1 MMAED
6 DKAIQAQFMIYSF
19 EKEDRAYDAF
29 VSVLREQGL
38 DYEEIRRDRVVVRIF
53 GRVEPLLRDRLD
65 RVSGR
70 AGKLTLKRKGE
81 ERSADAS
88 GRPHGKFLI
97 AGPCSVE
104 SEEQIDH
111 IAAFLSRLG
120 VQYLRG
126 GAFKPRTSPES
137 FQGIG
142 RVGLKIMA
150 AAAAR
155 YGMKVVTELMDRS
168 QLDDVLPYADII
180 QIGSRNM
187 FNYPLLTTLGAVDR
201 PVLLKRGMAATIDEW
216 AAAADYI
223 VKGGNDKIILC
234 ERGIRTFEPRTR
246 FTLDILAI
254 PLAQRL
260 TGLPVVADVSHA
272 AGERSLVPPLMR
284 AALAAGADG
293 VMVEVHPEPDQA
305 LSDGVQSL
313 SFAVFES
320 LLKDLRAAKL
330 L

>member
-1 MMAED
+1 
-6 DKAIQAQFMIYSF
+6 MIYSF
-19 EKEDRAYDAF
+19 DREDAAHEVF
-29 VSVLREQGL
+29 VSILKERGL

-53 GRVEPLLRDRLD
+53 GEIDEPLRQRLE

-70 AGKLTLKRKGE
+70 SGKLTLKKKSEDADTVGL
-81 ERSADAS
+81 ERPRD
-88 GRPHGKFLI
+88 KFLI

-104 SEEQIDH
+104 SEEQIDR
-111 IAAFLSRLG
+111 IAAFLSHLG
-120 VQYLRG
+120 VKYLRG
-126 GAFKPRTSPES
+126 GAFKPRTSSQS

-150 AAAAR
+150 AAASR
-155 YGMKVVTELMDRS
+155 HGMKVVTELMDRS
-168 QLDDVLPYADII
+168 QLDDILPYVDII
-180 QIGSRNM
+180 QVGSRNM
-187 FNYPLLTTLGAVDR
+187 FNYPLLTTLGAVDK

-216 AAAADYI
+216 AAATDYI
-223 VKGGNDKIILC
+223 LKGGNEKVILC

-254 PLAQRL
+254 PLAQKL

-293 VMVEVHPEPDQA
+293 IMVEVHPEPELA
-305 LSDGVQSL
+305 LSDGIQSL
-313 SFAVFES
+313 SFAVFETVFKE
-320 LLKDLRAAKL
+320 LKAAKL

>member
-1 MMAED
+1 
-6 DKAIQAQFMIYSF
+6 MIYNFDKDDTSH
-19 EKEDRAYDAF
+19 AAF
-29 VSVLREQGL
+29 VSVLKEQGL
-38 DYEEIRRDRVVVRIF
+38 DYEEIRRDRIVVRVF
-53 GRVEPLLRDRLD
+53 GEIDEPLRLRLD

-70 AGKLTLKRKGE
+70 SGKLTLKRRNE
-81 ERSADAS
+81 HAEALALR
-88 GRPHGKFLI
+88 RPRDKFFI

-104 SEEQIDH
+104 SEGQIDR
-111 IAAFLSRLG
+111 IAAFLSHLG
-120 VQYLRG
+120 VKFLRG

-142 RVGLKIMA
+142 RTGLKIMA

-155 YGMKVVTELMDRS
+155 HGLKVVTELMDQS

-180 QIGSRNM
+180 QVGSRNM
-187 FNYPLLTTLGAVDR
+187 FNYPLLTTLGAVDK
-201 PVLLKRGMAATIDEW
+201 PILLKRGMAATIDEW

-223 VKGGNDKIILC
+223 LKGGNERVILC

-254 PLAQRL
+254 PLARQL

-293 VMVEVHPEPDQA
+293 IMVEVHPEPEAA

-313 SFAVFES
+313 SFAEFETVFRE
-320 LLKDLRAAKL
+320 LHEAKL

>member
-1 MMAED
+1 
-6 DKAIQAQFMIYSF
+6 MIYGFKKNSPAYGAF
-19 EKEDRAYDAF
+19 ISTLKER
-29 VSVLREQGL
+29 GL

-53 GRVEPLLRDRLD
+53 GTVDSALREQLD

-70 AGKLTLKRKGE
+70 SGKLTLKRESEDAPDGV
-81 ERSADAS
+81 SAS
-88 GRPHGKFLI
+88 PRVRYLI

-104 SEEQIDH
+104 SEEQIDR
-111 IAAFLSRLG
+111 IAAFLARLG
-120 VQYLRG
+120 VGYLRG
-126 GAFKPRTSPES
+126 GAFKPRTSSES

-142 RVGLKIMA
+142 RIGVQIMA

-155 YGMKVVTELMDRS
+155 HRLKVVTELMDRS
-168 QLDDVLPYADII
+168 QIDDVLPYADII
-180 QIGSRNM
+180 QVGSRNM
-187 FNYPLLTTLGAVDR
+187 FNYPLLTMLGAVDK

-216 AAAADYI
+216 AAAAEYI
-223 VKGGNDKIILC
+223 LKGGNERVILC

-254 PLAQRL
+254 PLARKL

-272 AGERSLVPPLMR
+272 AGDRALVPPLMR

-293 VMVEVHPEPDQA
+293 VMVEVHPDPGQA
-305 LSDGVQSL
+305 LSDGIQSL
-313 SFAVFES
+313 SFADFER
-320 LLKDLRAAKL
+320 LLTDLKESKL

>member
-1 MMAED
+1 
-6 DKAIQAQFMIYSF
+6 MIYGFDKNNPAYGPFISTL
-19 EKEDRAYDAF
+19 KER
-29 VSVLREQGL
+29 GL

-53 GRVEPLLRDRLD
+53 GTVDSALREQLD

-70 AGKLTLKRKGE
+70 AGKLTLKRKPE
-81 ERSADAS
+81 NAYDAVSASPGA
-88 GRPHGKFLI
+88 RYLI

-104 SEEQIDH
+104 SEDQIDR

-120 VQYLRG
+120 VGYLRG
-126 GAFKPRTSPES
+126 GAFKPRTSSES

-142 RVGLKIMA
+142 RVGVQIMA

-155 YGMKVVTELMDRS
+155 HGLKVVTELMDRS
-168 QLDDVLPYADII
+168 QIDDVLPYADII
-180 QIGSRNM
+180 QVGSRNM
-187 FNYPLLTTLGAVDR
+187 FNYPLLTMLGAIDK

-216 AAAADYI
+216 AAAAEYI
-223 VKGGNDKIILC
+223 LKGGNEQVILC

-254 PLAQRL
+254 PLARKL

-272 AGERSLVPPLMR
+272 AGDRALVPPLMR

-293 VMVEVHPEPDQA
+293 VMVEVHPDPEQA
-305 LSDGVQSL
+305 LSDGIQSL
-313 SFAVFES
+313 SFVDFER
-320 LLKDLRAAKL
+320 LFDNLKESKL